1 MVDAIEQTI
10 EGKKLSESQ
19 KEAIREPG
27 ENICANAGAGS
38 GKTLTILGKIIHIL
52 DKKSAKPEEILVMAF
67 NRSVAIQLRKRVNA
81 LSKEFPDLLK
91 DLEKISIT
99 KGPERKIHT
108 FHSFCYDELI
118 KKSNKTLANHLKTQE
133 NKQKKKANEDNE
145 YYDEIDARAKC
156 SKFYNDLIEDL
167 VSKDKKFS
175 KLLIQ
180 YFLKYLERYK
190 DPFKDIKSMK
200 DYTEL
205 IERKLKPLKSPKFK
219 VGTVRSVEE
228 CEIANFL
235 FLRGIEYIYEDPY
248 PKDKIPESWTEGY
261 KPDFHLIKKDEKGNI
276 IYDVYIEHFA
286 LDKNGNPPYFFTDRD
301 YKKKYFDKIN
311 LHKSNNTKLITT
323 YSHQKL
329 DGTLQDHLTKELRQI
344 GIDVPDKNVISDKE
358 ALKAFKKN
366 KSSSQFIRLIENFL
380 TNSKTREITIEKIK
394 KGINVFFEGYAKE
407 RASAFVNLFET
418 FYVAYHDNLKL
429 QSENGAVD
437 FEDMLIL
444 GRKYVDL
451 ENLKFLIVDEFQ
463 DISPLRASVIQNLRK
478 KHSFK
483 LFCVGDDWQSIY
495 RFTGGEIGIMVFESE
510 FEKYF
515 GKRKIVD
522 LEYTYRFG
530 SRLCEAATNFIL
542 TNEKGQLKKA
552 VKSIKTDNRPPIEIF
567 LQEGV
572 DNDFSVRKHV
582 IKKLDELFEIHKNDE
597 KPIKILFLSRFKTNT
612 YYNFY
617 DDLRQLVM
625 RIFAN
630 KKFVLETMDYIRFS
644 TVHKAKGVECDYVFL
659 MNINNTRLGFPC
671 NIDDDEILK
680 LIINHIDAFPYEEE
694 RRTFYVALTRTKN
707 RVFVYATKGDEIS
720 SFINEI
726 SGDQLK
732 ENYHYI
738 STEIEPLPKPKV
750 LLEISSFRNIK
761 NIKKEDHPAKKKGLE
776 KDFLIEEIN
785 ETKHPTKDKFY
796 REVRNSKGK
805 DITLLIRTHQNEPE
819 VMKIKPINLS
829 DEEDEEK
836 YSLGFYVRE
845 IEQDPLFSELTDKYK
860 KISKKRK
867 SDKQ

>member
-1 MVDAIEQTI
+1 
-10 EGKKLSESQ
+10 
-19 KEAIREPG
+19 
-27 ENICANAGAGS
+27 
-38 GKTLTILGKIIHIL
+38 
-52 DKKSAKPEEILVMAF
+52 
-67 NRSVAIQLRKRVNA
+67 
-81 LSKEFPDLLK
+81 
-91 DLEKISIT
+91 
-99 KGPERKIHT
+99 
-108 FHSFCYDELI
+108 
-118 KKSNKTLANHLKTQE
+118 
-133 NKQKKKANEDNE
+133 
-145 YYDEIDARAKC
+145 
-156 SKFYNDLIEDL
+156 
-167 VSKDKKFS
+167 
-175 KLLIQ
+175 
-180 YFLKYLERYK
+180 
-190 DPFKDIKSMK
+190 
-200 DYTEL
+200 
-205 IERKLKPLKSPKFK
+205 
-219 VGTVRSVEE
+219 
-228 CEIANFL
+228 
-235 FLRGIEYIYEDPY
+235 
-248 PKDKIPESWTEGY
+248 
-261 KPDFHLIKKDEKGNI
+261 
-276 IYDVYIEHFA
+276 
-286 LDKNGNPPYFFTDRD
+286 
-301 YKKKYFDKIN
+301 
-311 LHKSNNTKLITT
+311 
-323 YSHQKL
+323 
-329 DGTLQDHLTKELRQI
+329 
-344 GIDVPDKNVISDKE
+344 
-358 ALKAFKKN
+358 
-366 KSSSQFIRLIENFL
+366 
-380 TNSKTREITIEKIK
+380 
-394 KGINVFFEGYAKE
+394 
-407 RASAFVNLFET
+407 
-418 FYVAYHDNLKL
+418 
-429 QSENGAVD
+429 
-437 FEDMLIL
+437 MLIL

-478 KHSFK
+478 KHNFK

-625 RIFAN
+625 RVFAN
-630 KKFVLETMDYIRFS
+630 KKFVVETMDYIRFS

-707 RVFVYATKGDEIS
+707 RVFVYATKGDKIS

-726 SGDQLK
+726 SGNQFK
-732 ENYHYI
+732 KNYHYI

-750 LLEISSFRNIK
+750 FLEISSFKNIK

-785 ETKHPTKDKFY
+785 EIKHPTKDEFY
-796 REVRNSKGK
+796 EEVRNSKGK

-829 DEEDEEK
+829 EEEDEEK

-845 IEQDPLFSELTDKYK
+845 IEQDPLFFELMDKYK

>member
-1 MVDAIEQTI
+1 MADAIDQKI
-10 EGKKLSESQ
+10 EGKYLEESQ
-19 KEAIREPG
+19 KEAIRKPE
-27 ENICANAGAGS
+27 ENICINAGAGS

-133 NKQKKKANEDNE
+133 NKQKEKANEDNE

-248 PKDKIPESWTEGY
+248 PKDKIPEGWTEGY

-366 KSSSQFIRLIENFL
+366 KL
-380 TNSKTREITIEKIK
+380 
-394 KGINVFFEGYAKE
+394 
-407 RASAFVNLFET
+407 
-418 FYVAYHDNLKL
+418 
-429 QSENGAVD
+429 
-437 FEDMLIL
+437 
-444 GRKYVDL
+444 
-451 ENLKFLIVDEFQ
+451 
-463 DISPLRASVIQNLRK
+463 
-478 KHSFK
+478 
-483 LFCVGDDWQSIY
+483 
-495 RFTGGEIGIMVFESE
+495 
-510 FEKYF
+510 
-515 GKRKIVD
+515 
-522 LEYTYRFG
+522 
-530 SRLCEAATNFIL
+530 
-542 TNEKGQLKKA
+542 
-552 VKSIKTDNRPPIEIF
+552 
-567 LQEGV
+567 
-572 DNDFSVRKHV
+572 
-582 IKKLDELFEIHKNDE
+582 
-597 KPIKILFLSRFKTNT
+597 
-612 YYNFY
+612 
-617 DDLRQLVM
+617 
-625 RIFAN
+625 
-630 KKFVLETMDYIRFS
+630 
-644 TVHKAKGVECDYVFL
+644 
-659 MNINNTRLGFPC
+659 
-671 NIDDDEILK
+671 
-680 LIINHIDAFPYEEE
+680 
-694 RRTFYVALTRTKN
+694 
-707 RVFVYATKGDEIS
+707 
-720 SFINEI
+720 
-726 SGDQLK
+726 
-732 ENYHYI
+732 
-738 STEIEPLPKPKV
+738 
-750 LLEISSFRNIK
+750 
-761 NIKKEDHPAKKKGLE
+761 
-776 KDFLIEEIN
+776 
-785 ETKHPTKDKFY
+785 
-796 REVRNSKGK
+796 
-805 DITLLIRTHQNEPE
+805 
-819 VMKIKPINLS
+819 
-829 DEEDEEK
+829 
-836 YSLGFYVRE
+836 
-845 IEQDPLFSELTDKYK
+845 
-860 KISKKRK
+860 
-867 SDKQ
+867 